1 MSNLELQILKILK
14 KEKLAFEREKT
25 FSDLRGGRYRYD
37 FYVNTVNG
45 PILLEIDGIYHFKD
59 IRGRAVFM
67 KQQEHDREKNSYA
80 LANRIPL
87 YRIPYWEIEN
97 IKSFKDMTANKFL
110 VKDKWYN
117 DNLLRDFQKRS

>member
-14 KEKLAFEREKT
+14 KEKLTFEREKT

-59 IRGRAVFM
+59 IG
-67 KQQEHDREKNSYA
+67 
-80 LANRIPL
+80 
-87 YRIPYWEIEN
+87 
-97 IKSFKDMTANKFL
+97 KSIIHTMFYGWIHL
-110 VKDKWYN
+110 
-117 DNLLRDFQKRS
+117 